1 MNALRE
7 ALQDY
12 LAMRRALGFK
22 LHDAGVGLQDFVS
35 FLERKRTS
43 HITTRLAL
51 EWAQRPAT
59 VQPAHWA
66 RRLTFVRGFA
76 RYRSATDPR
85 TEIPPWGL
93 LPFRPK
99 RARPYLYTHD
109 EICALLKAS
118 LQLSPND
125 VLRGWTYYGLLGL
138 LAVSG
143 LRVSEAL
150 SLRLNDVD
158 LQNAVLTVHGTKF
171 GKSRLV
177 PLHISTRRMLSAY
190 KARRNRYIEGQQASD
205 YFFISKRGNR
215 LDGAEVRRTFYVLS
229 RQTGLRGES
238 SSHGP
243 RLHDFRHR
251 FAVQTLVEWYRCGK
265 DVERRLPVL
274 STYLGHVHV
283 ADTYWYLTAF
293 PELMG
298 LAVERLE
305 GRWRARE

>member
-1 MNALRE
+1 MNTLRE

-12 LAMRRALGFK
+12 LTMRRALGFK

-51 EWAQRPAT
+51 EWAQRPTTA
-59 VQPAHWA
+59 QPAHWA
-66 RRLTFVRGFA
+66 QRLTFVRGFA

-93 LPFRPK
+93 LPFQPK
-99 RARPYLYTHD
+99 RARPYLYTYD

-118 LQLSPND
+118 LDLSPND
-125 VLRGWTYYGLLGL
+125 ALRKWTYHGLLGL

-143 LRVSEAL
+143 LRMGEAL

-158 LQNAVLTVHGTKF
+158 LQNAVLAVHGTKF

-190 KARRNRYIEGQQASD
+190 KARRNRYIGGQPASD
-205 YFFISKRGNR
+205 YFFISKRGTR

-238 SSHGP
+238 ASHGP

-283 ADTYWYLTAF
+283 ADTYWYLTAC

-305 GRWRARE
+305 GRWRARK

>member
-1 MNALRE
+1 MNTLRE

-35 FLERKRTS
+35 FLERKKIS
-43 HITTRLAL
+43 YITTRLAL

-59 VQPAHWA
+59 AQPAHWA
-66 RRLTFVRGFA
+66 QRLTFVRGFA

-85 TEIPPWGL
+85 TVIPPWGL
-93 LPFRPK
+93 LPFQPK

-118 LQLSPND
+118 LDLSPND
-125 VLRGWTYYGLLGL
+125 ALRRWTYNGLLGL

-158 LQNAVLTVHGTKF
+158 LHNAVLKVHGTKF

-177 PLHISTRRMLSAY
+177 PLHITTRRILSAY
-190 KARRNRYIEGQQASD
+190 KARRSRYMEGQRASD

-229 RQTGLRGES
+229 RQTGLRGAS
-238 SSHGP
+238 ASHGP

-251 FAVQTLVEWYRCGK
+251 FAVQTLVEWYRGGK
-265 DVERRLPVL
+265 DVERRLPIL

-283 ADTYWYLTAF
+283 ADTYWYLTAC

-305 GRWRARE
+305 ERWRVQT